1 MAQSDKRWP
10 GSQTAA
16 GGLGALNKGCEGA
29 LGLCRTF
36 QVAENAKKPR
46 LAYLAKR
53 MTSAGQTSLT
63 WANDVEEEVETQL
76 MKIRRQRPPSLR
88 TANGA
93 MEHVSSPMTL
103 QGQLSR
109 WTRIVIHM
117 DRSWTPATT
126 RASTGY

>member
-16 GGLGALNKGCEGA
+16 GGPGGALNKGCEGA

-36 QVAENAKKPR
+36 QVAENAKKPL

-63 WANDVEEEVETQL
+63 WANDIEEEVETQL
-76 MKIRRQRPPSLR
+76 MKIRKRVKHLGGMLKKSEPS
-88 TANGA
+88 TAA
-93 MEHVSSPMTL
+93 
-103 QGQLSR
+103 
-109 WTRIVIHM
+109 
-117 DRSWTPATT
+117 
-126 RASTGY
+126 